1 MGYEFQKW
9 NQNKQLKVVFVWYKD
24 NRNKKSGYGGD
35 LDLRIDRKQWKL
47 RIVDSVWSLDRN

>member
-1 MGYEFQKW
+1 MQDIWGINGIEDINSGKTEYQVE
-9 NQNKQLKVVFVWYKD
+9 
-24 NRNKKSGYGGD
+24 KSFYGGD